1 MPAEEDGAT
10 ETPCPP
16 TPMLFYTFFK
26 TQLGKEVKI
35 RLKND
40 VLFTGVLES
49 VDMFLNLKIRGVSGT
64 QEQHRME
71 TCIIRGSSVKTISMS
86 NRGVNYKQL
95 HDATRF
101 RFV

>member
-1 MPAEEDGAT
+1 
-10 ETPCPP
+10 
-16 TPMLFYTFFK
+16 MLFYTFFK

-40 VLFTGVLES
+40 IIFTGVLES
-49 VDMFLNLKIRGVSGT
+49 VDIFLNLKVRGVSGT
-64 QEQHRME
+64 QEQHRMD

-86 NRGVNYKQL
+86 DRGVCYKQL

>member
-1 MPAEEDGAT
+1 MREAA
-10 ETPCPP
+10 ETPAT

-26 TQLGKEVKI
+26 TQLGKEVRI

-49 VDMFLNLKIRGVSGT
+49 VDMFLNLRLRSVTGT

-71 TCIIRGSSVKTISMS
+71 ACIIRGSSVKTISMS
-86 NRGVNYKQL
+86 DRGVCYRQL